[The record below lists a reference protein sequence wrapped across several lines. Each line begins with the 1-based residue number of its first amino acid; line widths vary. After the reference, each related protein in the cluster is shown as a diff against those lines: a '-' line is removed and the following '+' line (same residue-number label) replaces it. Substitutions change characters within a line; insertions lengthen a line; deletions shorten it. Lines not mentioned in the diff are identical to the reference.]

1 LKISI
6 YDADEMQNWLK
17 SFKNYPGRVQRR
29 DIGESVKG
37 CHKPNP
43 KFLVSSHKIAGMT
56 SFNDLNLSKP
66 LLKAV
71 QDLGLE
77 NPTPIQE
84 KAFSV
89 IMSGKDAVGIAQ
101 TGTGKTFAYL
111 LPILRQHTYSEQRHP
126 RVLIVVPTR
135 ELVVQVVAEIEKL
148 STYMSLRV
156 VGVYGAS
163 NINTQKQKVY
173 DGLDILVA
181 TPGRLIDLTLSRT
194 LQFSAVKKLVID
206 EVDEMLN
213 LGFRAQL
220 KQILEVL
227 PAKRQNL
234 MFSATL
240 TEDVELLIEKYFNAP
255 EYIEVIT
262 RGTPLE
268 KIIQQAYEVPNF
280 YTKVNLLKWLLKTDE
295 SMTRA
300 LLFVRNKKVADDLEK
315 EFVEFADEIGIIH
328 SNKSQP
334 QRFNAVKQFQEGTHR
349 MLIATDVISRGLD
362 LKDVTHV
369 INFDMPKDPS
379 LYIHRI
385 GRTGRA
391 DKTGIALSFITEKE
405 MDMQEQVEELMAKK
419 IDMLD
424 LPEDVEISDELTTDE
439 IPAVRDKNLKKAKKL
454 VAPTG
459 AFHEKKAK
467 NKKVQLGGKR
477 RQEKQ
482 RRKLETSRSK
492 RQR

>member
-1 LKISI
+1 
-6 YDADEMQNWLK
+6 
-17 SFKNYPGRVQRR
+17 
-29 DIGESVKG
+29 
-37 CHKPNP
+37 
-43 KFLVSSHKIAGMT
+43 MT
-56 SFNDLNLSKP
+56 TFTDLNLSKP
-66 LLKAV
+66 LLKAI

-84 KAFSV
+84 KAFPI

-135 ELVVQVVAEIEKL
+135 ELVVQVVTEIEKL
-148 STYMSLRV
+148 SKYMSVRV

-213 LGFRAQL
+213 LGFRPQL
-220 KQILEVL
+220 KQILEIL
-227 PAKRQNL
+227 PPKRQNL

-240 TEDVELLIEKYFNAP
+240 NEDVEAMIDKYFNKP

-268 KIIQQAYEVPNF
+268 KIIQQAYHVPNF
-280 YTKVNLLKWLLKTDE
+280 NTKVNLLKYLFE
-295 SMTRA
+295 SDKNMTKV
-300 LLFVRNKKVADDLEK
+300 LLFVRNKKIADMLET
-315 EFVEFADEIGIIH
+315 ELEEFASVMGVIH

-334 QRFNAVKQFQEGTHR
+334 QRFDSVKQFQNGNYHF
-349 MLIATDVISRGLD
+349 LIATDVIARGLD

-369 INFDMPKDPS
+369 INFDIPKDPGS
-379 LYIHRI
+379 YIHRI

-391 DKTGIALSFITEKE
+391 DKAGIALSLITEKE
-405 MDMQEQVEELMAKK
+405 KVMQEAIENLMNKK
-419 IDMLD
+419 ITILD
-424 LPEDVEISDELTTDE
+424 LPEDVEISDLLIPDE
-439 IPAVRDKNLKKAKKL
+439 MPVIRDKNLKKAKRIET
-454 VAPTG
+454 PTG

-467 NKKVQLGGKR
+467 NSKVQLGGKR

-482 RRKLETSRSK
+482 RRKLELSRSK
-492 RQR
+492 RNR

>member
-1 LKISI
+1 
-6 YDADEMQNWLK
+6 
-17 SFKNYPGRVQRR
+17 
-29 DIGESVKG
+29 
-37 CHKPNP
+37 
-43 KFLVSSHKIAGMT
+43 MT
-56 SFNDLNLSKP
+56 SFDDLNLSKP
-66 LLKAV
+66 LLRALDDIGFKH
-71 QDLGLE
+71 
-77 NPTPIQE
+77 PTPIQE
-84 KAFSV
+84 KAFSI
-89 IMSGKDAVGIAQ
+89 IMSGRDAVGIAQ

-111 LPILRQHTYSEQRHP
+111 IPILRQLTYSEQRHP

-135 ELVVQVVAEIEKL
+135 ELVVQVVSEIEKL
-148 STYMSLRV
+148 SKYMSLRCY
-156 VGVYGAS
+156 GVYGAS

-220 KQILEVL
+220 KQILETL
-227 PAKRQNL
+227 PPKRQNL

-240 TEDVELLIEKYFNAP
+240 TEDVEAMIEKYFNAP

-268 KIIQQAYEVPNF
+268 KIIQQAYPVPNF
-280 YTKVNLLKWLLKTDE
+280 YSKVNLLKWLLLHDKT
-295 SMTRA
+295 MTRV
-300 LLFVRNKKVADDLEK
+300 LLFVKNKKVADDLEK
-315 EFVEFADEIGIIH
+315 ELEEQMADIGIIH

-334 QRFNAVKQFQEGTHR
+334 HRFEAVKQFQEGTHR
-349 MLIATDVISRGLD
+349 LLIATDVIARGLD

-369 INFDMPKDPS
+369 INFDIPKDPS
-379 LYIHRI
+379 SYIHRI

-391 DKTGIALSFITEKE
+391 DKTGIALSFITGRDEEMKE
-405 MDMQEQVEELMAKK
+405 MIEEMMGKE
-419 IDMLD
+419 ITMLD
-424 LPEDVEISDELTTDE
+424 LPEDVELSDELTPE
-439 IPAVRDKNLKKAKKL
+439 EMPVIRDKNLKKAKKI
-454 VAPTG
+454 VVPTG

-477 RQEKQ
+477 RQEKL
-482 RRKLETSRSK
+482 RRALEKSRSK
-492 RQR
+492 RGR

>member
-1 LKISI
+1 
-6 YDADEMQNWLK
+6 
-17 SFKNYPGRVQRR
+17 
-29 DIGESVKG
+29 
-37 CHKPNP
+37 
-43 KFLVSSHKIAGMT
+43 MT

-66 LLKAV
+66 VLRAL

-111 LPILRQHTYSEQRHP
+111 IPVLRQMTYSEQRHP

-148 STYMSLRV
+148 TKYMSLRV
-156 VGVYGAS
+156 FGIYGAS

-181 TPGRLIDLTLSRT
+181 TPGRLIDLTHSRT
-194 LQFSAVKKLVID
+194 LQFSAVKKLIID

-213 LGFRAQL
+213 LGFRPQL
-220 KQILEVL
+220 KQILEML
-227 PAKRQNL
+227 PPKRQNL

-240 TEDVELLIEKYFNAP
+240 TEDVETIIEKYFNAP

-268 KIIQQAYEVPNF
+268 KIIQQAYIVPNF
-280 YTKVNLLKWLLKTDE
+280 YSKVNLLKWLLQTDE
-295 SMTRA
+295 AMTRV
-300 LLFVRNKKVADDLEK
+300 LLFVKNKKIADDLEK
-315 EFVEFADEIGIIH
+315 ELEEFSEDIGIIH

-334 QRFNAVKQFQEGTHR
+334 HRFNAVKQFQDGTNR
-349 MLIATDVISRGLD
+349 LLIATDVIARGLD
-362 LKDVTHV
+362 LRDVTHV
-369 INFDMPKDPS
+369 INFDIPKDPS
-379 LYIHRI
+379 SYIHRI

-391 DKTGIALSFITEKE
+391 DKAGTALSFITSKE
-405 MDMQEQVEELMAKK
+405 IEMQEAIEELMDKK
-419 IDMLD
+419 IDLLD
-424 LPEDVEISDELTTDE
+424 LPADVELSDELTADE
-439 IPAVRDKNLKKAKKL
+439 IPAVRDKNLKKTKRI
-454 VAPTG
+454 VIPTG

-482 RRKLETSRSK
+482 RRALEKSRSK
-492 RQR
+492 RMR